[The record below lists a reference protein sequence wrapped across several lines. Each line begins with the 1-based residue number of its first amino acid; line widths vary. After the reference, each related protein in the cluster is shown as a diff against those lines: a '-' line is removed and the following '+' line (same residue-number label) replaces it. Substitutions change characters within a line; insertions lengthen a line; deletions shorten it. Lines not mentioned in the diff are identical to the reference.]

1 MLLKKFSPTRKS
13 INGFTLTELLLSTS
27 IGVFVVFI
35 TLSFLR
41 NITSDFKTSS
51 SRQDLQDQTSTALDL
66 IASEVRSSKRISTY
80 LSLNPDLPSIDK
92 KCLPGNM
99 SDYLF
104 SIELPRQVSQS
115 DVYKSNLSSPD
126 YYEKH
131 FKDWQPNLNKL
142 HECPYIVFYLRKK
155 NRKNERG
162 PYVLM
167 RHGFNFNSLGY
178 YDISKKSDTVIL
190 DSISQSSNSSSSP
203 RLKKVCPSFAPPY
216 NKKWDLLQ
224 KHGFTACVDP
234 ERRTILLKVS
244 TDYENKQISS
254 SSKLYQWDSRGSSSL
269 IARGGTTST
278 FGGHPINSCDQLVFL
293 IDLSGSM
300 SWGHSKY
307 PGRSRLSVALDE
319 LSNAIS
325 SCPDSGTINVMT
337 FAHDSRNSF
346 SCLPTISKLTPA
358 IRAQLLACLS
368 RMYGSG
374 GTIPWK
380 QINAVFNSPAKEL
393 IILSDGAVYPSDHVA
408 RNTWTHIYYGIY
420 FRTPEWSTRFGHLPS
435 LYIDYNK
442 GPRRRNP
449 LLIRAVSLDL
459 DFCTGQR
466 QASRNWLGVLSS
478 GNCKLM

>member
-1 MLLKKFSPTRKS
+1 
-13 INGFTLTELLLSTS
+13 
-27 IGVFVVFI
+27 
-35 TLSFLR
+35 
-41 NITSDFKTSS
+41 
-51 SRQDLQDQTSTALDL
+51 
-66 IASEVRSSKRISTY
+66 
-80 LSLNPDLPSIDK
+80 
-92 KCLPGNM
+92 
-99 SDYLF
+99 
-104 SIELPRQVSQS
+104 
-115 DVYKSNLSSPD
+115 
-126 YYEKH
+126 
-131 FKDWQPNLNKL
+131 
-142 HECPYIVFYLRKK
+142 
-155 NRKNERG
+155 
-162 PYVLM
+162 
-167 RHGFNFNSLGY
+167 
-178 YDISKKSDTVIL
+178 
-190 DSISQSSNSSSSP
+190 
-203 RLKKVCPSFAPPY
+203 
-216 NKKWDLLQ
+216 
-224 KHGFTACVDP
+224 
-234 ERRTILLKVS
+234 
-244 TDYENKQISS
+244 
-254 SSKLYQWDSRGSSSL
+254 
-269 IARGGTTST
+269 
-278 FGGHPINSCDQLVFL
+278 
-293 IDLSGSM
+293 M

-442 GPRRRNP
+442 GPRHRNP

-466 QASRNWLGVLSS
+466 QASRNWLGFILWKLQAHVTMNIFLFFLFLFSPLSALGNPLFNFELNRKCTQCALNDFVSVNSNFTGSYLANSNLRSCNLSGSIFDNSTFENVLLDECSLQNTS
-478 GNCKLM
+478 FKNVDLLTTSLKQADIAGADFLGASVLPANFFIG